1 MVKKQKDFV
10 EDLEARFDTSSYE
23 LDGPLP
29 KGKNRKVIALM
40 KDELGGKFM
49 TKGSCCIKSKNL
61 YLLNR

>member
-29 KGKNRKVIALM
+29 KGKNRK
-40 KDELGGKFM
+40 
-49 TKGSCCIKSKNL
+49 
-61 YLLNR
+61 